1 MSDLPIKRKLKGYEY
16 TPLEEAQKE
25 VALREMANAFPNVP
39 IMWREWVYDYIYKEV
54 GEHEFSKRVDC
65 GFYEKKNVSVK

>member
-1 MSDLPIKRKLKGYEY
+1 MSDLPIKRRLKGYEY

-54 GEHEFSKRVDC
+54 GEHEFSKRVDS
-65 GFYEKKNVSVK
+65 GFYEKKNVSVQ